1 MPAALWPY
9 EAEIQKRL
17 EQMALPSSSIYIS
30 IDEPPSCKAVS
41 HVLILLQ
48 PS

>member
-17 EQMALPSSSIYIS
+17 EQMALPSSNIYIS
-30 IDEPPSCKAVS
+30 IDEPPNCKAVS